1 MSMVIKQNVLDN
13 VTLALKLVKIDMT
26 DKENQLDAVSI
37 KFVIAL
43 KEILSVL
50 GAADMKIQ
58 NFRKECKDSVIAII
72 AKLQER
78 SPLHWRMASITFS
91 TQHG

>member
-1 MSMVIKQNVLDN
+1 MSMVIRQNVLDN

-26 DKENQLDAVSI
+26 DKENQLDAMSI
-37 KFVIAL
+37 KFGIAV
-43 KEILSVL
+43 KEML

-58 NFRKECKDSVIAII
+58 NIRKECKDSVIAII

-78 SPLHWRMASITFS
+78 SPLH
-91 TQHG
+91 

>member
-37 KFVIAL
+37 KFDIAL

-58 NFRKECKDSVIAII
+58 NFRSVIAII

>member
-1 MSMVIKQNVLDN
+1 MVIKQNVLDN

-37 KFVIAL
+37 KFDTAL

-78 SPLHWRMASITFS
+78 SPLH
-91 TQHG
+91 

>member
-1 MSMVIKQNVLDN
+1 MVIRQNVLDN

-26 DKENQLDAVSI
+26 DKENQLDAMSI
-37 KFVIAL
+37 KFGIAV
-43 KEILSVL
+43 KEML

-58 NFRKECKDSVIAII
+58 NIRKECKDSVIAII

-78 SPLHWRMASITFS
+78 SPLH
-91 TQHG
+91 

>member
-1 MSMVIKQNVLDN
+1 MSMVIRQNVLDN

-37 KFVIAL
+37 KFGIAV
-43 KEILSVL
+43 KEML
-50 GAADMKIQ
+50 GSADMKIQ
-58 NFRKECKDSVIAII
+58 NFRKECKDSVVAII
-72 AKLQER
+72 AKLQDR
-78 SPLHWRMASITFS
+78 SPLHWRMALITFS

>member
-1 MSMVIKQNVLDN
+1 MVIKQNVLDN
-13 VTLALKLVKIDMT
+13 VPLALKLVKIDMT

-37 KFVIAL
+37 KFDIAL

-58 NFRKECKDSVIAII
+58 NFRSVIAII

-78 SPLHWRMASITFS
+78 SPLH
-91 TQHG
+91 

>member
-1 MSMVIKQNVLDN
+1 MVIRQNVLDN

-26 DKENQLDAVSI
+26 DKENQLDAMSI
-37 KFVIAL
+37 KFGIAV
-43 KEILSVL
+43 KDML

-58 NFRKECKDSVIAII
+58 NIRKECKDSVIAII

-78 SPLHWRMASITFS
+78 SPLH
-91 TQHG
+91 